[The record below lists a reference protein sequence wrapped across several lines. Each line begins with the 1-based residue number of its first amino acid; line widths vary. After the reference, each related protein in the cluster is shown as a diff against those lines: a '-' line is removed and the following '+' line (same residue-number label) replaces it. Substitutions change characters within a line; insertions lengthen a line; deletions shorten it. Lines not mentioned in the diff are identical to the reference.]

1 MNTLPKRK
9 PSRTAVIAFSLAIV
23 SLLGRT
29 LISTPNPE
37 LTPWYVGLHLAFAVL
52 FALVL
57 WQPALRPELLH
68 LYFVIQSGIVLG
80 LLALDPQLDIV
91 TGLFV
96 LLCYQ
101 VPLVFVGAARWT
113 WVGICVVLTGGSLMF
128 YHGLLPGLAFGLMPI
143 AVGIVLATYV
153 VVNEEIERARD
164 ESETL
169 LDELQKTQQQL
180 QAYAG
185 QVEELAATEER
196 NRLARELHDS
206 VSQTIFS
213 LILNTRT
220 AQILL
225 KQNPAQMKP
234 QLEQLQTLAQNA
246 LAEMR
251 GLITQLRPQKD

>member
-1 MNTLPKRK
+1 MNTSLQRK
-9 PSRTAVIAFSLAIV
+9 PSRTAVIAISLAIV
-23 SLLGRT
+23 AQLGRT
-29 LISTPNPE
+29 LISTTNPA
-37 LTPWYVGLHLAFAVL
+37 LTPWYIGLHLAFAAL

-57 WQPALRPELLH
+57 WQPALRPALLH
-68 LYFVIQSGIVLG
+68 LYFVIQSVIILGI
-80 LLALDPQLDIV
+80 LALDPQLDFV
-91 TGLFV
+91 TALFI

-101 VPLVFVGAARWT
+101 VPFVFVGAARWM
-113 WVGICVVLTGGSLMF
+113 WVGICIILTGGSLVF

-153 VVNEEIERARD
+153 VVNEEIERARA
-164 ESETL
+164 ESEAL
-169 LDELQKTQQQL
+169 LDELRKTQQQL

-225 KQNPAQMKP
+225 KQNPAQVKP
-234 QLEQLQTLAQNA
+234 Q
-246 LAEMR
+246 
-251 GLITQLRPQKD
+251 